1 MYTHKQRIA
10 ELMGAEKYVIACAHF
25 IPLPGSTGY
34 DRQGGMKKIIDRAL
48 RDTRILLDNGVTSIL
63 FVNEA
68 DIPFYE
74 RIPREGL
81 AAFTAVVNTA
91 LTASMTQERDFA
103 LRWPQAQD
111 SCAEILLVS
120 WHQIRAYI
128 HLRVAIYTV
137 KNRTLGMNRINRRI
151 SSTTLAMITVQT

>member
-63 FVNEA
+63 FVNSL
-68 DIPFYE
+68 D
-74 RIPREGL
+74 RIK
-81 AAFTAVVNTA
+81 
-91 LTASMTQERDFA
+91 
-103 LRWPQAQD
+103 LRPD
-111 SCAEILLVS
+111 KYSC
-120 WHQIRAYI
+120 
-128 HLRVAIYTV
+128 
-137 KNRTLGMNRINRRI
+137 GC
-151 SSTTLAMITVQT
+151 